1 MVDYVICINETIR
14 GNYFYQNE
22 NNCNDIF
29 MRTTL
34 GERDKTIK
42 DTEILAWLV
51 MVAIRENS
59 RR

>member
-1 MVDYVICINETIR
+1 MVDYVICVNETIR

-22 NNCNDIF
+22 NNCNDIS

-42 DTEILAWLV
+42 DTEILA
-51 MVAIRENS
+51 
-59 RR
+59 